1 MRYYVITVMK
11 SQSSRSGNDLKSREQ
26 SPPRKRCKLTHES
39 KHMIEEKKI
48 VVVMPAYNA
57 EKTLEKTFN
66 EIPFDIVDEVI
77 VVDDHSRD
85 NTLAEAGKLGIQHVI
100 VHEKNKG

>member
-1 MRYYVITVMK
+1 
-11 SQSSRSGNDLKSREQ
+11 
-26 SPPRKRCKLTHES
+26 
-39 KHMIEEKKI
+39 MINEKKI

-77 VVDDHSRD
+77 VVDDFSND
-85 NTLAEAGKLGIQHVI
+85 NTLAEAKRLGIQHVL
-100 VHEKNKG
+100 VHEKYKGSGANQKTC